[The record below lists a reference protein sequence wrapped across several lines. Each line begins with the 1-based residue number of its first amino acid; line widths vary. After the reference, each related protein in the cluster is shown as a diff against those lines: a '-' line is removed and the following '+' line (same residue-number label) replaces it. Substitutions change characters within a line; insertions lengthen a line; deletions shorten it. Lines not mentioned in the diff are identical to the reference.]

1 MTVDHCLAVDP
12 TVDILQRRWT
22 VRLFDA
28 KRIGAVANRDL
39 AGLFCSEDQGAITV
53 FTKIKLFTTI
63 HHVNR
68 ILVGQAQCI
77 FDSGITGSD
86 HDNGLVLELIRV
98 CQGVLNTRQTFP
110 WGPEFTDVAL
120 ESDAQ
125 NHCLGGHHTLV
136 FTGDGED
143 PGLRGFNNRFDALA
157 VGDIDLL
164 HTEFGIPGRKQEFAL
179 TRREAHVAAQRKDPR
194 LGHHMLAFLILKN
207 RIGCVL
213 FSLEQHMA
221 QPQRLGTRG
230 GGQPS
235 RPRAH
240 DDDVIVSRTASDR
253 GFGRGARLGHDYFAW
268 AGIRARI
275 AATSVK
281 NCSPRNLSSLASALR
296 ILVKRWVTG
305 PEAANPPCLMSD
317 DVKLEIEK

>member
-1 MTVDHCLAVDP
+1 MTVDHRLAVDP
-12 TVDILQRRWT
+12 AVDILQRRWT
-22 VRLFDA
+22 VRFFDA
-28 KRIGAVANRDL
+28 ERIGAVAHRDL
-39 AGLFCSEDQGAITV
+39 AGLFGGEDQGAITV
-53 FTKIKLFTTI
+53 LTKIKFFTTI

-68 ILVGQAQCI
+68 ILVGEAQCI

-110 WGPEFTDVAL
+110 GGSEFTDVAL

-125 NHCLGGHHTLV
+125 NHRLGGHHTLV

-143 PGLRGFNNRFDALA
+143 SRLRGFDNRFDALA

-164 HTEFGIPGRKQEFAL
+164 RGKFGVPGRKQEFAF
-179 TRREAHVAAQRKDPR
+179 TRCKTHVAAQGKDSW
-194 LGHHMLAFLILKN
+194 LGHHMLTLLILKN
-207 RIGCVL
+207 RIRRMF
-213 FSLEQHMA
+213 FSFEQHVA
-221 QPQRLGTRG
+221 QPQRLGACG
-230 GGQPS
+230 GRQPS

-268 AGIRARI
+268 AGIRARM

-296 ILVKRWVTG
+296 MLVKRWVTG

-317 DVKLEIEK
+317 EVRLEIEK